1 MVSWRFTNQRIM
13 PVQRLFLILL
23 LGNLFILA
31 SCDTT
36 KKTTANTETNT
47 PAAAAPAKAE
57 RAYRAYGNEP
67 SWVLEI
73 TGDEITW
80 TEMGKDAVSYPGV
93 SPQSNGS
100 ETMYQSTKGKS
111 TIKVTLT
118 PEPCKDNMSG
128 KRYLFEVEV
137 AKDGQLYFG
146 CGNPF

>member
-1 MVSWRFTNQRIM
+1 MPFQRF
-13 PVQRLFLILL
+13 FLILL
-23 LGNLFILA
+23 LGNLCFLT

-36 KKTTANTETNT
+36 KKTTSNTKTNA
-47 PAAAAPAKAE
+47 PATTVPAKAE

-67 SWVLEI
+67 SWVLKI
-73 TGDEITW
+73 TGDAIPW
-80 TEMGKDAVSYPGV
+80 TEMGKDAVIYPGV
-93 SPQSNGS
+93 APQSNGS
-100 ETMYQSTKGKS
+100 VTMYQSAKGKS

-137 AKDGQLYFG
+137 ARNGQLYFG

>member
-1 MVSWRFTNQRIM
+1 M
-13 PVQRLFLILL
+13 PFQRLFILFL
-23 LGNLFILA
+23 LGNLFFISA
-31 SCDTT
+31 CDTT
-36 KKTTANTETNT
+36 KKATTSTSTNT
-47 PAAAAPAKAE
+47 NAPATAAPAKAE

-80 TEMGKDAVSYPGV
+80 TEIGKEAIRYPGV

-100 ETMYQSTKGKS
+100 ATMYQSSKGKS
-111 TIKVTLT
+111 TIQVTLD

-137 AKDGQLYFG
+137 ALDGQLYFG